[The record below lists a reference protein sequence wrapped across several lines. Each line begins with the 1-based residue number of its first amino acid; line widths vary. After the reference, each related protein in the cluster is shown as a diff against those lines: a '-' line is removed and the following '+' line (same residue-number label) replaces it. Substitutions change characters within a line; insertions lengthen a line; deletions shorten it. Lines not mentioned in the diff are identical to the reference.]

1 MDYTISVGSLLTAIL
16 IIVAIIAIVFIIV
29 LLAKIAK
36 SLNTLPSTM
45 QHVDNVL
52 ADVETIVGVAKSG
65 AEGAKAVVTKA
76 SAALSGVNEVMDSN
90 KGTLKAA
97 TSFVN
102 AVTSLASLVKKK

>member
-1 MDYTISVGSLLTAIL
+1 MEYQITLGSLLQVIL
-16 IIVAIIAIVFIIV
+16 IVVAIVAIVFLIV

-36 SLNTLPSTM
+36 SLSTLPSTM
-45 QHVDNVL
+45 QHVDQVM
-52 ADVETIVGVAKSG
+52 ADVEKIVCVAKDG

-76 SAALSGVNEVMDSN
+76 SATLTGVNEVMDSN

-102 AVTSLASLVKKK
+102 ACTSLASLVKKK